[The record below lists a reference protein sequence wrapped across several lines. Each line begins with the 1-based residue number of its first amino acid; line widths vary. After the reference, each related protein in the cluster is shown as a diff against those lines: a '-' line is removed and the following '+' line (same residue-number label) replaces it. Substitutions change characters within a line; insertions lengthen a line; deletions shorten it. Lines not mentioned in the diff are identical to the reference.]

1 MSSWF
6 SQLSS
11 TVSNVTGIGGT
22 VESIK
27 TMADTA
33 TNGKL
38 YQEVVPSDLEW
49 TLASGSST
57 ENQVFYVT
65 TPKGGFAFVQLI
77 HSNVGLWNPTISF
90 LCRFYE
96 PESKTNFFRTIT
108 TDNFVLSADRRS
120 VKTDHMSVTLDPTC
134 SKYTVSIKHPDL
146 VVSLEF
152 EKVDHGFKVGE
163 GKAYLGNAGFVS
175 HKFWPR
181 SIAKGTF
188 IVENTVHD
196 VDGLGMFIHA
206 IQGMQPQLIAS
217 NWNFVDFQSAEASLS
232 MMQFQTT
239 KQYGAVDV
247 NQGSLVLD
255 GKLTCVS
262 VDNHVELLDLELD
275 PETEYQI
282 PKRVKLTWNGKTI
295 EEEGV
300 EAKDVKITMIVTV
313 QNLLDKIDVLNEI
326 PWVLRKLVQ
335 TFVVK
340 PYIYQWLDKAT
351 AEIVI
356 GEKTVT
362 TEGQCFQELVFV
374 SGF

>member
-22 VESIK
+22 VETIK

-33 TNGKL
+33 TDGQL
-38 YQEVVPSDLEW
+38 YHELQPSDLEW

-65 TPKGGFAFVQLI
+65 TPTGGFAFVQLI

-90 LCRFYE
+90 TCRFFE
-96 PESKTNFFRTIT
+96 PESNTNFFRTIT

-120 VKTDHMSVTLDPTC
+120 VKTDHMSITSDPTF
-134 SKYTVSIKHPDL
+134 SKYSVSIKHPDL
-146 VVSLEF
+146 VVSLEV
-152 EKVDHGFKVGE
+152 ERVDRGFKVGE
-163 GKAYLGNAGFVS
+163 GKAYLGSAGFVS

-181 SIAKGTF
+181 CQAKGTF
-188 IVENTVHD
+188 IVEGAVHEME
-196 VDGLGMFIHA
+196 GLSTFIHA

-217 NWNFVDFQSAEASLS
+217 NWNFCNFQSAEATLT

-247 NQGSLVLD
+247 NQGALVLD

-262 VDNHVELLDLELD
+262 VDNHVELSDMEID
-275 PETEYQI
+275 PETEYEI
-282 PKRVKLTWNGKTI
+282 PKTIKLTWNGKTI
-295 EEEGV
+295 DED
-300 EAKDVKITMIVTV
+300 AKDVKITMNVSV
-313 QNLLDKIDVLNEI
+313 SNLLDKIDVLNEI
-326 PWVLRKLVQ
+326 PWVIRKLVQ

-340 PYIYQWLDKAT
+340 PYIYQWLDKGT
-351 AEIVI
+351 AEIQI
-356 GEKTVT
+356 GEKTIT